1 MLYSIARISTYWSK
15 KMKKLLAALVTTLA
29 VGVAQSATIVLDDFG
44 TNQGPI
50 SDLTNNG
57 AAICDNNGTRTIC
70 SNLIAAAPPVTQV
83 TDVSFG
89 AYTVDNGGGE
99 NSTQSISWALGANPA
114 LVGATNA
121 SFLFQVLYS
130 DGNPINLNFTY
141 NGVALAPYV
150 IPGNT
155 TNAPVSFSIPSA
167 LQLGTAGTLSL
178 IITGQT
184 GWDLGLDSFGLS
196 FTPAAIVP
204 APALPLIFGA
214 GLIALALRRK
224 QK

>member
-1 MLYSIARISTYWSK
+1 MLYKLARNSTYLEH
-15 KMKKLLAALVTTLA
+15 KMKKLLAALATTLA
-29 VGVAQSATIVLDDFG
+29 LTSAQAVVLVLDDFS

-57 AAICDNNGTRTIC
+57 AQVCDNNGTRTIC

-99 NSTQSISWALGANPA
+99 NSTQSISWVLGANPA
-114 LVGATNA
+114 LAGATNLA
-121 SFLFQVLYS
+121 FLMQVLYS
-130 DGNPINLNFTY
+130 DGNPINLNFSF
-141 NGVALAPYV
+141 NGTALAPYV

-155 TNAPVSFSIPSA
+155 TNAPVSFNIPA
-167 LQLGTAGTLSL
+167 GTSLAAGGTLSL
-178 IITGQT
+178 VISGQT

-196 FTPAAIVP
+196 FTPGQRTP
-204 APALPLIFGA
+204 APALPLLIGA
-214 GLIALALRRK
+214 GLLALGLRRK

>member
-1 MLYSIARISTYWSK
+1 MLYIIARISTYWSK
-15 KMKKLLAALVTTLA
+15 KMKKLLAALATTLA
-29 VGVAQSATIVLDDFG
+29 LTSAQAAVIVLDDFG

-57 AAICDNNGTRTIC
+57 AAACDNNGTRTIC
-70 SNLIAAAPPVTQV
+70 SNLINAAPPVTQV

-99 NSTQSISWALGANPA
+99 NSIQTISWVLGANSA
-114 LVGATNA
+114 LLGATNA
-121 SFLFQVLYS
+121 SFLFTVLYS

-141 NGVALAPYV
+141 NGQALAPYV

-155 TNAPVSFSIPSA
+155 TNAPVSFLIPSTV
-167 LQLGTAGTLSL
+167 QLGAAGTLSL
-178 IITGQT
+178 TITGAT

-196 FTPAAIVP
+196 FTPAAAVP
-204 APALPLIFGA
+204 VPSLPLIFGA

-224 QK
+224 QN